1 MVECEKCKLPGKA
14 DKIYMDVIV
23 RHMQEKDIQQ
33 VQQVAQTSWHDT
45 YADIV
50 SFEARDSFLQAAYN
64 ESVMQNRME
73 NSFFYVAEV
82 EEKIVGLANF
92 TPVTEK
98 GKTELIA
105 IYLYPEQQGTG
116 IGTALLD
123 EGLHHIKGV
132 KEVMVDVEK
141 ENEKGNTFYKAKG
154 FEVSDE
160 FEENFAGS
168 ILKTVRMV
176 LKI

>member
-1 MVECEKCKLPGKA
+1 MNV
-14 DKIYMDVIV
+14 VV

-45 YADIV
+45 YADII
-50 SFEARDSFLQAAYN
+50 SFEARDSILQAAYN

-82 EEKIVGLANF
+82 EGEIVGFANF
-92 TPVTEK
+92 TPVTEE
-98 GKTELIA
+98 GKTELAA
-105 IYLYPEQQGTG
+105 IYLYPEHQGKG

-123 EGLHHIKGV
+123 EGLYHIKDV
-132 KEVMVDVEK
+132 KEVMIDVEN

-154 FEVSDE
+154 FEVVDE
-160 FEENFAGS
+160 FEENFAGYM
-168 ILKTVRMV
+168 LKTVRMI

>member
-1 MVECEKCKLPGKA
+1 MNV
-14 DKIYMDVIV
+14 VV

-45 YADIV
+45 YADII

-82 EEKIVGLANF
+82 EGEIVGFANF
-92 TPVTEK
+92 TPVTEE
-98 GKTELIA
+98 GKTELAA
-105 IYLYPEQQGTG
+105 IYLYPEHQGKG

-132 KEVMVDVEK
+132 KDVIVDVEK
-141 ENEKGNTFYKAKG
+141 ENEKGNTLYKEIG
-154 FEVSDE
+154 REHV
-160 FEENFAGS
+160 
-168 ILKTVRMV
+168 
-176 LKI
+176 

>member
-73 NSFFYVAEV
+73 NSFFHVAEV
-82 EEKIVGLANF
+82 KGEIVGFANF
-92 TPVTEK
+92 TPVTEE
-98 GKTELIA
+98 GKTELAA
-105 IYLYPEQQGTG
+105 IYLYPEQQGRG

-141 ENEKGNTFYKAKG
+141 ENEKGNTFYKARG
-154 FEVSDE
+154 FEVVDE

-168 ILKTVRMV
+168 ILKTVRMG

>member
-1 MVECEKCKLPGKA
+1 MNV
-14 DKIYMDVIV
+14 VV

-45 YADIV
+45 YADII
-50 SFEARDSFLQAAYN
+50 SIGACDIFLQVAYN
-64 ESVMQNRME
+64 VYFMQNRME

-82 EEKIVGLANF
+82 EGEIVGFANF
-92 TPVTEK
+92 TPVTEE
-98 GKTELIA
+98 GKTELAA
-105 IYLYPEQQGTG
+105 IYLYPEHQGKG

-123 EGLHHIKGV
+123 EGLYHIKDV
-132 KEVMVDVEK
+132 KEVMIDVEK

-154 FEVSDE
+154 FEVVDE
-160 FEENFAGS
+160 FEENFAGYM
-168 ILKTVRMV
+168 LKTVRMI